1 MRWPR
6 FKVQYPNYDI
16 DIKSNNKQNK
26 QEKYKKI
33 TFSNEINIEGNLN
46 TNSNEENILHDDDDD
61 YFESNN
67 NNNNNNKNN
76 NQNDMDY
83 DPFQDAR
90 NILDIMGMKT
100 LIPNNPNGDVKS
112 SRDSINY
119 NRDNRD
125 SKPNVNEN
133 SYDNTNSGIKNS
145 NVGMEVCILLLL
157 LLYVLFLLLL
167 FFFFLLL
174 LVCML

>member
-16 DIKSNNKQNK
+16 DIKNNDKQNK

-33 TFSNEINIEGNLN
+33 TFSNEINVEGNLN
-46 TNSNEENILHDDDDD
+46 TKSNEENILHDDDDD
-61 YFESNN
+61 YFESNS
-67 NNNNNNKNN
+67 NNNNKINN
-76 NQNDMDY
+76 NKNHNQNDMDY

-100 LIPNNPNGDVKS
+100 LIPNNPNGDDVKS
-112 SRDSINY
+112 SRDSFNY

-125 SKPNVNEN
+125 SKPNNNMNEN
-133 SYDNTNSGIKNS
+133 SYDTTNSGIKNS
-145 NVGMEVCILLLL
+145 NVGMEVYYY
-157 LLYVLFLLLL
+157 LYYYYYYYHF
-167 FFFFLLL
+167 
-174 LVCML
+174 